1 VVDPAGKIAA
11 ILTGPFTADTLLA
24 DFDRI
29 VAVHG

>member
-11 ILTGPFTADTLLA
+11 ILTGPFTADALQA